1 MADAGE
7 VLEDT
12 EPQGQEVVPALG
24 RQTSWSSAVLSPAP
38 ISPTWVSYL
47 TISLPGPQF
56 PPLWYPRGWTRYWL
70 NVPSGPPS
78 AMGSEGHPSV
88 LINLL
93 RNEALSPGGQT
104 CFIGRVVPKFVFY
117 WSLRVLGGKGAS
129 SVTTSATVSCH
140 FPLWLNNHFLPEDAW
155 VNTKQT
161 TSCLE
166 PLSGVALPR
175 DVCKNPLHM
184 FPPGKTRAS
193 RHPFFESNS
202 CKCFENNR
210 LSLKKQQQQ
219 QKAICFFHHD
229 WFRCCTLGGQR
240 WGREAFHQMF
250 PIKGKHFDDQKIPE
264 RRSSSVV
271 NHRAWGFCS
280 IPTPFCLS
288 LSFYFRV
295 N

>member
-1 MADAGE
+1 
-7 VLEDT
+7 
-12 EPQGQEVVPALG
+12 
-24 RQTSWSSAVLSPAP
+24 
-38 ISPTWVSYL
+38 
-47 TISLPGPQF
+47 
-56 PPLWYPRGWTRYWL
+56 
-70 NVPSGPPS
+70 
-78 AMGSEGHPSV
+78 MGSEGHPSV

-240 WGREAFHQMF
+240 WGRDTVFKIVSSPRSIVNCFPWNVRPTSFICKKILFQVKIVFHQKSSPFSSHVEQPQNALPWGHPHALVWRILYILLPRSLHRMLKKHVLKGQNLTIWIIWTPPSRKSIKEPGMF
-250 PIKGKHFDDQKIPE
+250 FSLP
-264 RRSSSVV
+264 V
-271 NHRAWGFCS
+271 CS
-280 IPTPFCLS
+280 CEES
-288 LSFYFRV
+288 LY
-295 N
+295 